1 MNTLSVHTTSSA
13 LAPLAAP
20 PLANRAELTL
30 LERLRRGDERAFLEL
45 VDELH
50 SGLIRV
56 AMLYVRT
63 HDVAEEVVQ
72 ESWIAVL
79 EGLRRFE
86 GRSSLKTWISHI
98 VANQARTRAVR
109 EARCLPFS
117 SFDESV
123 ARELADTSPSVA
135 PERFTRSAESGDGA
149 RGGHWAAPPRDW
161 RRGSAERALL
171 DAETLRFLEV
181 ALDTLPAAQKMVVT
195 LRDVEGWE
203 SDEVCNALGLSETNQ
218 RVLLHRGRARL
229 RAMLERHLG
238 DDRSCPSRDRP
249 DTRSARS

>member
-1 MNTLSVHTTSSA
+1 MNTFATHTTSIS
-13 LAPLAAP
+13 LDRPSPFTP
-20 PLANRAELTL
+20 PSGERTL
-30 LERLRRGDERAFLEL
+30 VERLRAGEERAFLDL
-45 VDELH
+45 VERLH

-79 EGLRRFE
+79 EGLHRFE

-123 ARELADTSPSVA
+123 ARELADRSPSVA
-135 PERFTRSAESGDGA
+135 PERFAAAGDAAGA
-149 RGGHWAAPPRDW
+149 SRGGQWAEPPRNW
-161 RRGSAERALL
+161 RRGSAECQLL
-171 DAETLRFLEV
+171 DAETLRFVEV
-181 ALDTLPAAQKMVVT
+181 ALDTLPPAQKIVVT

-203 SDEVCNALGLSETNQ
+203 SEDVCNALGLSETNQ

-238 DDRSCPSRDRP
+238 EDLPCPPPSRS

>member
-1 MNTLSVHTTSSA
+1 MAPVPSPSGEAGLLTA
-13 LAPLAAP
+13 L
-20 PLANRAELTL
+20 RA
-30 LERLRRGDERAFLEL
+30 GDEQAFLGL
-45 VDELH
+45 VGKLH

-79 EGLRRFE
+79 EGLHRFE

-123 ARELADTSPSVA
+123 ARELADTAPSVA
-135 PERFTRSAESGDGA
+135 PERFTRSGDGEGHGRA
-149 RGGHWAAPPRDW
+149 GHWADPPRDW
-161 RRGSAERALL
+161 RRGSAEGALL

-181 ALDTLPAAQKMVVT
+181 ALDTLPPAQKIVVT

-203 SDEVCNALGLSETNQ
+203 SEEVCNALGLSETNQ

-238 DDRSCPSRDRP
+238 HHRSCTPTRSA
-249 DTRSARS
+249 TRSARS